1 MSDLEILEEHRCFG
15 GRVLIC
21 RHGSAATG
29 TPMRFSLFLPEGEG
43 PFPLLIWLSG
53 LTCTEDNFTT
63 KAGAYRKASELGL
76 AVAAPDTSPRG
87 ESVANDEAYDLG
99 QGAGFYLDAREAPW
113 AAHFKMESYITRD
126 LQDVLSAN
134 FPLDMERRG
143 ISGHSMGGHGA
154 LTLALKHPDLFRSV
168 SAFAPIVSPTRCPWG
183 EKAFSAYLGKDR
195 AAWAAHDAALL
206 MESGA
211 ARYAFDEILIDQGM
225 ADGFLEEQLKPELFE
240 EACEKAGQ
248 RLILRRQEGYDHSYF
263 FIQSF
268 IEDHLEFHR
277 VRLS

>member
-1 MSDLEILEEHRCFG
+1 
-15 GRVLIC
+15 
-21 RHGSAATG
+21 
-29 TPMRFSLFLPEGEG
+29 
-43 PFPLLIWLSG
+43 
-53 LTCTEDNFTT
+53 
-63 KAGAYRKASELGL
+63 
-76 AVAAPDTSPRG
+76 
-87 ESVANDEAYDLG
+87 
-99 QGAGFYLDAREAPW
+99 
-113 AAHFKMESYITRD
+113 MESYITRD

-168 SAFAPIVSPTRCPWG
+168 SAFAPIVSPARCPWG

-225 ADGFLEEQLKPELFE
+225 ADGFLDEQLKPELFE